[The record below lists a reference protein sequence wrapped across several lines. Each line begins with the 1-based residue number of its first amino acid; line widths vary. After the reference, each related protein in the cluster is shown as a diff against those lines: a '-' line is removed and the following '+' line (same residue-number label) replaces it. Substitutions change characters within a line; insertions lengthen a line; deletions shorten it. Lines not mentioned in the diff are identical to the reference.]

1 MRLNNE
7 RQNPASH
14 LEGFGILDTGGM
26 AFDGT
31 LLDRSRGS
39 SICDMEEYPMQSAQ
53 GISLLFA
60 LLETQPQRGPAQT
73 AAMPSQSNAVKYR
86 NELDPGDQ
94 EKVLEGL
101 YKAIGFIIGEYQ
113 LPYSRSLTKGVGKA
127 LSMGIREE
135 MRKTNP
141 DEDIQ
146 RLVDFLRP
154 VVIEAI
160 DNIKPY

>member
-1 MRLNNE
+1 
-7 RQNPASH
+7 
-14 LEGFGILDTGGM
+14 
-26 AFDGT
+26 
-31 LLDRSRGS
+31 
-39 SICDMEEYPMQSAQ
+39 MEEDPMQSAQ

-60 LLETQPQRGPAQT
+60 LLETQPRGSYERGPAQT
-73 AAMPSQSNAVKYR
+73 AAMPSQSNANKYR